1 MGIDMSGNEAR
12 QSQDTPRARSV
23 VLAAWTHGLLP
34 LAWFVFAL
42 FIAPHFVAVLK
53 DVNADLP
60 VTGRVFVQISQFAGR
75 FAALVLGILILA
87 LLADM
92 LIYRALARSAR
103 PYLAGVW
110 SLFIVLL
117 EILVTG
123 ALFVM
128 SYMTLLAVAAAGI

>member
-1 MGIDMSGNEAR
+1 MNGNKAR
-12 QSQDTPRARSV
+12 QSQDKPRGRSI

-53 DVNADLP
+53 DVNTDLP
-60 VTGRVFVQISQFAGR
+60 VTGRVFVQISHFTGR
-75 FAALVLGILILA
+75 FSVLVLGVLILG

-92 LIYRALARSAR
+92 LIYRALARSTR

-123 ALFVM
+123 ALFIATYVA
-128 SYMTLLAVAAAGI
+128 LLAVATAGL

>member
-1 MGIDMSGNEAR
+1 M
-12 QSQDTPRARSV
+12 
-23 VLAAWTHGLLP
+23 AAWTHGLLP

-60 VTGRVFVQISQFAGR
+60 VTGRVFVQISHFTGR
-75 FAALVLGILILA
+75 FSSLVLGILILA

-92 LIYRALARSAR
+92 LIYAALARSAR

-123 ALFVM
+123 ALFIM
-128 SYMTLLAVAAAGI
+128 CYMTLLAVAAAGI

>member
-1 MGIDMSGNEAR
+1 
-12 QSQDTPRARSV
+12 
-23 VLAAWTHGLLP
+23 LAAWTHGLLP

-53 DVNADLP
+53 DVNTDLP
-60 VTGRVFVQISQFAGR
+60 VTGRVFVQISHFTGR
-75 FAALVLGILILA
+75 FSVLVLGVLILG

-92 LIYRALARSAR
+92 LIYRALARSTR

-123 ALFVM
+123 ALFIATYVA
-128 SYMTLLAVAAAGI
+128 LLAVATAGL